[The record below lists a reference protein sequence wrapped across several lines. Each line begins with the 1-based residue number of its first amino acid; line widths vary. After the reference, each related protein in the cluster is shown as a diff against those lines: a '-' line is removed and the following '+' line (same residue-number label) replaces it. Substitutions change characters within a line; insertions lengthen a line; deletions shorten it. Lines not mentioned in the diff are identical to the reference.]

1 MYVCLS
7 SYKVP
12 VILAILMKLEFPRPI
27 LKKCQISN
35 FMKILSVGAAFFSA
49 DGRTDGQAWQS
60 WWSRFTILPTR
71 LKRLSAKCLN
81 NSLKRMHEWSR
92 VGILFSNLG
101 NFTSYHEDVV
111 SNLFNQTRRF
121 PPKVSLL
128 WRSGGA
134 CAVRWS
140 WELHVYWR

>member
-49 DGRTDGQAWQS
+49 DGRTDGQHDKADG
-60 WWSRFTILPTR
+60 
-71 LKRLSAKCLN
+71 
-81 NSLKRMHEWSR
+81 R
-92 VGILFSNLG
+92 VSQFC
-101 NFTSYHEDVV
+101 
-111 SNLFNQTRRF
+111 QR
-121 PPKVSLL
+121 
-128 WRSGGA
+128 A
-134 CAVRWS
+134 
-140 WELHVYWR
+140 